1 MPDRSKKLKTGDYVE
16 VLVPLGKD
24 ADGNPVFEKGI
35 VPRGTMMDDKWNDVK
50 ARAARSGRHSTT
62 METKGARVVP
72 DEGSTGDVIR
82 LRDQSG
88 ALLTIHRGDM
98 DETAWWKRVVA
109 ASEKDSFEGATLD
122 GEDIR
127 TRKKPT
133 EEGANLGA
141 ERPPERTPSPRETGT
156 MTVDEQALEDQ
167 YGSGPS
173 KGQPYVKVDP
183 VTGER
188 TVVINPS
195 TVKKK
200 VYDPSMESG
209 GGTVGSMLRKIVGGA
224 VEGATPQPGPG
235 VANTGGGAAGPGPA
249 EGLATQGPPPGES
262 LDMVGLP
269 AATKS
274 SEPPQALDM
283 TGIPAGTGRTP
294 LDVLKSAGNSL
305 MGPSPDAQLADL
317 QSQSA
322 ALQPLPQQPQPPA
335 PAPAPVAPP
344 PTSTSAGLKISGR
357 TGPSSGP
364 GSVSSLDEA
373 EKQFIAGQQKL
384 VATEEKAAADRL
396 QARVDHES
404 NVKKLEAE
412 QAGARLR
419 QREEE
424 DRINQAYLSTL
435 DEMTKKQQVDPD
447 HFWSSKSVGQK
458 AFMAIGGFLAG
469 LGGRDPSARL
479 DQMIQQDIAV
489 QRENFNLAKESG
501 KLKLAGLDT
510 VYGRLRQRGLDDRE
524 AAAAARA
531 SMNDAF
537 ANRLTSISEQM
548 APGEAKAKAD
558 MVIAQFRMNKVKA
571 EDDLK
576 NSASE
581 RYARAEALR
590 LQNVKM
596 EMSERAAIEKAKKPT
611 PMQATLSKEM
621 AALEDALASLR
632 NMKSLAGGGF
642 VERARTQWASG
653 VPGGGILD
661 PNRRAKARIF
671 KGEAYADMIQK
682 AKGALQEAEI
692 KRLSEIVPQEISAFE
707 DPAPY
712 FERAIAFV
720 EQQIARRKERYDRSG
735 PDVRGESAGGQGGAD

>member
-249 EGLATQGPPPGES
+249 EGTSFPPQGEP
-262 LDMVGLP
+262 LDVNGPMMKG
-269 AATKS
+269 
-274 SEPPQALDM
+274 SEPPPPLDM
-283 TGIPAGTGRTP
+283 TGIPAGTGRSP
-294 LDVLKSAGNSL
+294 LDVMKSAGATL
-305 MGPSPDAQLADL
+305 LGPSPGAQLADL

-322 ALQPLPQQPQPPA
+322 ALQPLQQPSA

-344 PTSTSAGLKISGR
+344 PTSTSAGLKVSGR
-357 TGPSSGP
+357 TGPSGKP
-364 GSVSSLDEA
+364 EAITSLDQA
-373 EKQFIAGQQKL
+373 EQDFIAAQRGAAENAQKR
-384 VATEEKAAADRL
+384 ADDQL
-396 QARVDHES
+396 KARVEHEA
-404 NVKKLEAE
+404 NLKKFEAE
-412 QAGARLR
+412 QAGARIR
-419 QREEE
+419 QREAE

-435 DEMTKKQQVDPD
+435 EEMSKKAEIDPD

-469 LGGRDPSARL
+469 LGGRDPSGRL

-489 QRENFNLAKESG
+489 QRENFNLAREGNKM
-501 KLKLAGLDT
+501 KLAGLDSI
-510 VYGRLRQRGLDDRE
+510 YAKMRQQGLDDRE
-524 AAAAARA
+524 AAAATRA
-531 SMNDAF
+531 SMNESF
-537 ANRLTSISEQM
+537 ARRLESISEQM

-558 MVIAQFRMNKVKA
+558 MAIAQFRMNKVKA

-576 NSASE
+576 NSANE
-581 RYARAEALR
+581 RWARYEALR
-590 LQNVKM
+590 LQGVKM
-596 EMSERAAIEKAKKPT
+596 EMSAAAAAEKAKKPT

-661 PNRRAKARIF
+661 PNRRAKARTF

-735 PDVRGESAGGQGGAD
+735 PDVRGESAGGQGGAE